1 MCASVLHVHCSV
13 VSTGDYRG
21 HYLQVIS
28 EVSLLKLELMYM
40 RGASSLFSKITDL
53 RGFHNFTSH
62 KNTLKYLT
70 CNLHAEYHVPS
81 VLFGSCCRLLS
92 YQCKFSEKKCPTF
105 WEISSF
111 AFLTRATV
119 DWSCMWNNHLYA
131 KVH

>member
-1 MCASVLHVHCSV
+1 MYALHKQSALHVHCSA

-40 RGASSLFSKITDL
+40 RGAFSLFSKITAL

-70 CNLHAEYHVPS
+70 GNLHADYHVPS
-81 VLFGSCCRLLS
+81 ILFGSCCRLLS
-92 YQCKFSEKKCPTF
+92 YQRKLSEKKCLIF
-105 WEISSF
+105 WEISLF
-111 AFLTRATV
+111 AFLTRVTV
-119 DWSCMWNNHLYA
+119 DWS
-131 KVH
+131 